1 MTLPCFFI
9 LRANRVLVTILG
21 SVRKLKKGRKI
32 CDLRDSHTAT
42 ENSNQN
48 SQEWEGTDT
57 LVPSSLLLKGYRVR
71 FEEEVKFSVYKC
83 HVDSDKE

>member
-1 MTLPCFFI
+1 M
-9 LRANRVLVTILG
+9 VTILG
-21 SVRKLKKGRKI
+21 SVRKLEKGRKI

-57 LVPSSLLLKGYRVR
+57 LVPSSLLLEGDRVSY
-71 FEEEVKFSVYKC
+71 EEEIKCSVYEC
-83 HVDSDKE
+83 HVDSDKEQNWFSKEHLKWS